1 MARAASYV
9 GRFAPSPTGRLHMGS
24 LIAALASYAQARQQ
38 RGRWLLRME
47 DIDPPRE
54 RPGAA
59 EAIEA
64 DLKRFGM
71 SPDEPTLF
79 QSTRTA
85 AYQQALDQMK
95 ASGHVFP
102 CGCSRRHL
110 GHGHLYPQT
119 CSGGLPPGRERR
131 SWRVRVSGR
140 YGFDDL
146 LQGAYG
152 QQLETEVG
160 AFILWRADGQPA
172 YQLAVVVDDH
182 FQGITEVVRGS
193 DLIGSTPRQLF
204 LQRLLGLP
212 QPAYLHLPVAL
223 NEQGNKLSKQT
234 GARPIDPQQPM
245 PALARAWSFLGQ
257 EKPPAEA
264 LTSPEAFW
272 RWAPARWTIKLIPA
286 VTEIPENRL

>member
-38 RGRWLLRME
+38 QGRWLLRME

-71 SPDEPTLF
+71 SPDKPTLF
-79 QSTRTA
+79 QSTRTT
-85 AYQQALDQMK
+85 AYQQALNRLK

-140 YGFDDL
+140 YAFDDL

-172 YQLAVVVDDH
+172 YQLAVVVDDY

-257 EKPPAEA
+257 EEPPAEA

-272 RWAPARWTIKLIPA
+272 RWAPARWKANRIPA
-286 VTEIPENRL
+286 VTEIPANGL